1 MKNHLKIQELHT
13 NNIIE
18 LIANIKDKIGVPV
31 NTMVVATAIESMGIR
46 DKDTL
51 TDFGQPSI
59 LILAQLIFDDLQT
72 SPEHRGAKNA
82 KEKIAAEQKQKE
94 LENTHFFKTNCIL
107 FLKSFVL
114 GITNL
119 FPVLLQFMMI
129 IFFGYSLWTSV
140 DFNTLQSTAV
150 VLGVIVGMI
159 ISGGF
164 VQVIG
169 RQASF
174 YWSYNDFEMTK
185 KTINYILKKGT
196 WAILIALSLLFIL
209 NMFLSFYPNKVL
221 IITFVYAFL
230 IGLLILYLAPLYPIK
245 QRWFISVAVF
255 AGTSIS
261 IVLAKNTNLLI
272 YFTHWIGLI
281 TVIGLS
287 KLFQH
292 LFFKRILH
300 KTIKIS
306 QNKINTPVLLYHNYK
321 YFFYGLFV
329 YLFVFVDRILAW
341 SSELDGL
348 MPFVIYFKKDYELG
362 MDIAIVSFLFMGG
375 VLEYSIKVF
384 THFLDLQQRL
394 TNFNERYRFNAYFT
408 RMYWRNVLILLASSI
423 ILFIITYFLITSPW
437 GYESRFHIKLLDLS
451 YRVACFGCIGY
462 LFLAWGMMNSLYLF
476 TLGKPTEALK
486 AIIIATVVNII
497 TGFIFS
503 RFVGYEYSVI
513 GMVAGSMVFMLLTLK
528 ENISFFKNLDY
539 NYYSA
544 Y

>member
-1 MKNHLKIQELHT
+1 MEIQKQHIENIKELT
-13 NNIIE
+13 
-18 LIANIKDKIGVPV
+18 ANIKDKIGVPV

-51 TDFGQPSI
+51 TDFGQASI
-59 LILAQLIFDDLQT
+59 IVLAELIFNELRT
-72 SPEHRGAKNA
+72 APEHRGAKNA
-82 KEKIAAEQKQKE
+82 KEKMVAELHQKE
-94 LENTHFFKTNCIL
+94 LENTNHFQTNLIL
-107 FLKSFVL
+107 LLKSFVL

-174 YWSYNDFEMTK
+174 YWSYSDFEMTK

-196 WAILIALSLLFIL
+196 WAILIGLSLLFIL

-255 AGTSIS
+255 IGTTIS
-261 IVLAKNTNLLI
+261 IVLAKKTNLMI

-300 KTIKIS
+300 KTVKIA

-321 YFFYGLFV
+321 YFFYGLFI
-329 YLFVFVDRILAW
+329 YLFVFIDRILAW

-375 VLEYSIKVF
+375 VLEYSVKVF

-394 TNFNERYRFNAYFT
+394 TKYNEVKHFNGYFT
-408 RMYWRNVLILLASSI
+408 MMYWRNVLILLVSSTV
-423 ILFIITYFLITSPW
+423 LFIITYFLITSPW

-451 YRVACFGCIGY
+451 YTVASFGCIGY

-476 TLGKPTEALK
+476 TLGRPTEPLK

-497 TGFIFS
+497 TGFVFS

-513 GMVAGSMVFMLLTLK
+513 GMVMGSLVFMVLTLK
-528 ENISFFKNLDY
+528 ENVSFFKNLDY

>member
-1 MKNHLKIQELHT
+1 MEIQKQHIENIKELT
-13 NNIIE
+13 
-18 LIANIKDKIGVPV
+18 ANIKDKIGVPV

-51 TDFGQPSI
+51 TDFGQASI
-59 LILAQLIFDDLQT
+59 IVLAELIFNELRT
-72 SPEHRGAKNA
+72 AAEHRGAKNA
-82 KEKIAAEQKQKE
+82 KEKMVAELHQKE
-94 LENTHFFKTNCIL
+94 LENTNHFQTNLIL
-107 FLKSFVL
+107 LLKSFVL

-174 YWSYNDFEMTK
+174 YWSYSDFEMTK

-196 WAILIALSLLFIL
+196 WAILIGLSLLFIL

-255 AGTSIS
+255 IGTTIS
-261 IVLAKNTNLLI
+261 IVLAKKTNLMI

-300 KTIKIS
+300 KTVKIA

-321 YFFYGLFV
+321 YFFYGLFI
-329 YLFVFVDRILAW
+329 YLFVFIDRILAW

-375 VLEYSIKVF
+375 VLEYSVKVF

-394 TNFNERYRFNAYFT
+394 TKYNEVKHFNGYFT
-408 RMYWRNVLILLASSI
+408 MMYWRNVLILLVSSTV
-423 ILFIITYFLITSPW
+423 LFIITYFLITSPW
-437 GYESRFHIKLLDLS
+437 GYESRFHIKLLGLS
-451 YRVACFGCIGY
+451 YTVASFGCIGY

-476 TLGKPTEALK
+476 TLGRPTEPLK

-497 TGFIFS
+497 TGFVFS

-513 GMVAGSMVFMLLTLK
+513 GMVMGSLVFMVLTLK
-528 ENISFFKNLDY
+528 ENVSFFKNLDY

>member
-1 MKNHLKIQELHT
+1 LKKNLEIQKQHIENIKELT
-13 NNIIE
+13 
-18 LIANIKDKIGVPV
+18 ANIKDKIGVPV

-51 TDFGQPSI
+51 TDFGQASI
-59 LILAQLIFDDLQT
+59 IVLAELIFNKLRT
-72 SPEHRGAKNA
+72 AAEHRGAKNA
-82 KEKIAAEQKQKE
+82 KEKMVAELHQKE
-94 LENTHFFKTNCIL
+94 LENTNHLQINLIL
-107 FLKSFVL
+107 LLKSFVL

-174 YWSYNDFEMTK
+174 YWSYSDFEMTK

-196 WAILIALSLLFIL
+196 WAILIGLSLLFIL

-255 AGTSIS
+255 IGTTIS
-261 IVLAKNTNLLI
+261 IVLAKKTNLMI

-300 KTIKIS
+300 KTVKIA

-321 YFFYGLFV
+321 YFFYGLFI
-329 YLFVFVDRILAW
+329 YLFVFIDRILAW

-375 VLEYSIKVF
+375 VLEYSVKVF

-394 TNFNERYRFNAYFT
+394 TKYNEVKHFNGYFT
-408 RMYWRNVLILLASSI
+408 MMYWRNVLILLVSSTV
-423 ILFIITYFLITSPW
+423 LFIITYFLITSPW

-451 YRVACFGCIGY
+451 YTVASFGCIGY
-462 LFLAWGMMNSLYLF
+462 LFLAWGMMNSLCLF
-476 TLGKPTEALK
+476 TLGRPTEPLK

-497 TGFIFS
+497 TGFVFS

-513 GMVAGSMVFMLLTLK
+513 GMVMGSLVFMVLTLK
-528 ENISFFKNLDY
+528 ENVSFFKNLDY

>member
-1 MKNHLKIQELHT
+1 MEIQKQHIENIKELT
-13 NNIIE
+13 
-18 LIANIKDKIGVPV
+18 ANIKDKIGVPV

-51 TDFGQPSI
+51 TDFGQASI
-59 LILAQLIFDDLQT
+59 IVLAELIFNELRT
-72 SPEHRGAKNA
+72 AAEHRGAKNA
-82 KEKIAAEQKQKE
+82 KEKMVAELHQKE
-94 LENTHFFKTNCIL
+94 LENTNHFQTNLIL
-107 FLKSFVL
+107 LLKSFVL

-196 WAILIALSLLFIL
+196 WAILIGLSLLFIL

-221 IITFVYAFL
+221 IITFIYAFL

-255 AGTSIS
+255 IGTTIS
-261 IVLAKNTNLLI
+261 IVLAKKTNLMI

-300 KTIKIS
+300 KTVKIA

-321 YFFYGLFV
+321 YFFYGLFI
-329 YLFVFVDRILAW
+329 YLFVFIDRILAW

-375 VLEYSIKVF
+375 VLEYSVKVF

-394 TNFNERYRFNAYFT
+394 TKYNEVKHFNGYFT
-408 RMYWRNVLILLASSI
+408 MMYWRNVLILLVSSTV
-423 ILFIITYFLITSPW
+423 LFIITYFLITSPW
-437 GYESRFHIKLLDLS
+437 GYESRFHIKLLGLS
-451 YRVACFGCIGY
+451 YTVASFGCIGY

-476 TLGKPTEALK
+476 TLGRPTEPLK

-497 TGFIFS
+497 TGFVFS

-513 GMVAGSMVFMLLTLK
+513 GMVMGSLVFMVLTLK
-528 ENISFFKNLDY
+528 ENVSFFKNLDY

>member
-1 MKNHLKIQELHT
+1 MEIQKQHIESIKELT
-13 NNIIE
+13 
-18 LIANIKDKIGVPV
+18 ANIKDKIGIPV

-51 TDFGQPSI
+51 TDFGQASI
-59 LILAQLIFDDLQT
+59 IVLAELIFNELRT
-72 SPEHRGAKNA
+72 AAEHRGAKNA
-82 KEKIAAEQKQKE
+82 KEKMVAELHQKE
-94 LENTHFFKTNCIL
+94 LENTNHFQTNLIL
-107 FLKSFVL
+107 LLKSFVL

-174 YWSYNDFEMTK
+174 YWSYSDFEMTK

-196 WAILIALSLLFIL
+196 WAILIGLSLLFIL

-255 AGTSIS
+255 IGTTIS
-261 IVLAKNTNLLI
+261 IILAKKTNLMI

-300 KTIKIS
+300 KTVKIA

-321 YFFYGLFV
+321 YFFYGLFI
-329 YLFVFVDRILAW
+329 YLFVFIDRILAW

-375 VLEYSIKVF
+375 VLEYSVKIF

-394 TNFNERYRFNAYFT
+394 TKYNEVKHFNGYFT
-408 RMYWRNVLILLASSI
+408 MMYWRNVLILLVSSTV
-423 ILFIITYFLITSPW
+423 LFIITYFLITSPW

-451 YRVACFGCIGY
+451 YTVASFGCIGY

-476 TLGKPTEALK
+476 TLGRPTEPLK

-497 TGFIFS
+497 TGFVFS

-513 GMVAGSMVFMLLTLK
+513 GMVMGSLVFMVLTLK
-528 ENISFFKNLDY
+528 ENVSFFKNLDY

>member
-1 MKNHLKIQELHT
+1 LKKNLEIQKQHIENIKELT
-13 NNIIE
+13 
-18 LIANIKDKIGVPV
+18 ANIKDKIGVPV
-31 NTMVVATAIESMGIR
+31 NTMVVATTIESMGIR

-51 TDFGQPSI
+51 TDFGQASI
-59 LILAQLIFDDLQT
+59 IVLAELIFNELRT
-72 SPEHRGAKNA
+72 APEHRGAKNA
-82 KEKIAAEQKQKE
+82 KEKMVAELHQKE
-94 LENTHFFKTNCIL
+94 LENTNHFQTNLIL
-107 FLKSFVL
+107 LLKSFVL

-174 YWSYNDFEMTK
+174 YWSYSDFEMTK

-196 WAILIALSLLFIL
+196 WAILIGLSLLFIL

-255 AGTSIS
+255 IGTTIS
-261 IVLAKNTNLLI
+261 IVLAKKTNLMI

-300 KTIKIS
+300 KTVKIA

-321 YFFYGLFV
+321 YFFYGLFI
-329 YLFVFVDRILAW
+329 YLFVFIDRILAW

-375 VLEYSIKVF
+375 VLEYSVKVF

-394 TNFNERYRFNAYFT
+394 TKYNEVKHFNGYFT
-408 RMYWRNVLILLASSI
+408 MMYWRNVLILLVSSTV
-423 ILFIITYFLITSPW
+423 LFIITYFLITSPW
-437 GYESRFHIKLLDLS
+437 GYESRFHIKLLGLS
-451 YRVACFGCIGY
+451 YTVASFGCIGY

-476 TLGKPTEALK
+476 TLGRPTEPLK

-497 TGFIFS
+497 TGFVFS

-513 GMVAGSMVFMLLTLK
+513 GMVMGSLVFMVLTLK
-528 ENISFFKNLDY
+528 ENVSFFKNLDY

>member
-1 MKNHLKIQELHT
+1 LKKNLEIQKQHIENIKELT
-13 NNIIE
+13 
-18 LIANIKDKIGVPV
+18 ANIKDKIGVPV

-51 TDFGQPSI
+51 TDFGQASI
-59 LILAQLIFDDLQT
+59 IVLAELIFNELRT
-72 SPEHRGAKNA
+72 AAEHRGAKNA
-82 KEKIAAEQKQKE
+82 KEKMVAELHQKE
-94 LENTHFFKTNCIL
+94 LENTNHFQTNLIL
-107 FLKSFVL
+107 LLKSFVL

-196 WAILIALSLLFIL
+196 WAILIGLSLLFIL

-221 IITFVYAFL
+221 IITFIYAFL

-255 AGTSIS
+255 IGTTIS
-261 IVLAKNTNLLI
+261 IVLAKKTNLMI

-300 KTIKIS
+300 KTVKIA

-321 YFFYGLFV
+321 YFFYGLFI
-329 YLFVFVDRILAW
+329 YLFVFIDRILAW

-375 VLEYSIKVF
+375 VLEYSVKVF

-394 TNFNERYRFNAYFT
+394 TKYNEVKHFNGYFT
-408 RMYWRNVLILLASSI
+408 MMYWRNVLILLVSSTV
-423 ILFIITYFLITSPW
+423 LFIITYFLITSPW
-437 GYESRFHIKLLDLS
+437 GYESRFHIKLLGLS
-451 YRVACFGCIGY
+451 YTVASFGCIGY

-476 TLGKPTEALK
+476 TLGRPTEPLK

-497 TGFIFS
+497 TGFVFS

-513 GMVAGSMVFMLLTLK
+513 GMVMGSLVFMVLTLK
-528 ENISFFKNLDY
+528 ENVSFFKNLDY

>member
-1 MKNHLKIQELHT
+1 LEIQKQHIEKIKELT
-13 NNIIE
+13 
-18 LIANIKDKIGVPV
+18 ANIKDKIGVPV

-51 TDFGQPSI
+51 TDFGQASI
-59 LILAQLIFDDLQT
+59 IVLAELIFNELRT
-72 SPEHRGAKNA
+72 AAEHRGAKNA
-82 KEKIAAEQKQKE
+82 KEKMVAELHQKE
-94 LENTHFFKTNCIL
+94 LENTNHFQTNLIL
-107 FLKSFVL
+107 LLKSFVL

-174 YWSYNDFEMTK
+174 YWSYSDFEMTK

-196 WAILIALSLLFIL
+196 WAILIGLSLLFIL

-255 AGTSIS
+255 IGTTIS
-261 IVLAKNTNLLI
+261 IVLAKKTNLMI

-300 KTIKIS
+300 KTVKIA

-321 YFFYGLFV
+321 YFFYGLFI
-329 YLFVFVDRILAW
+329 YLFVFIDRILAW

-375 VLEYSIKVF
+375 ILEYSVKVF

-394 TNFNERYRFNAYFT
+394 TKYNEVKHFNSYFT
-408 RMYWRNVLILLASSI
+408 MMYWRNVLILLVSSTV
-423 ILFIITYFLITSPW
+423 LFIITYFLITSPW

-451 YRVACFGCIGY
+451 YTVASFGCIGY

-476 TLGKPTEALK
+476 TLGRPTEPLK

-497 TGFIFS
+497 TGFVFS

-513 GMVAGSMVFMLLTLK
+513 GMVMGSLVFMVLTLK
-528 ENISFFKNLDY
+528 ENVSFFKNLDY

>member
-1 MKNHLKIQELHT
+1 MEIQKQHIENIKELT
-13 NNIIE
+13 
-18 LIANIKDKIGVPV
+18 ANIKDKIGVPV

-51 TDFGQPSI
+51 TDFGQASI
-59 LILAQLIFDDLQT
+59 IVLAELIFNELRT
-72 SPEHRGAKNA
+72 AAEHRGAKNA
-82 KEKIAAEQKQKE
+82 KEKMVAELHQKE
-94 LENTHFFKTNCIL
+94 LENTNHFQTNLIL
-107 FLKSFVL
+107 LLKSFVL

-174 YWSYNDFEMTK
+174 YWSYSDFEMTK

-196 WAILIALSLLFIL
+196 WAILIGLSLLFIL

-255 AGTSIS
+255 IGTTIS
-261 IVLAKNTNLLI
+261 IVLAKKTNLMI

-300 KTIKIS
+300 KTVKIA

-321 YFFYGLFV
+321 YFFYGLFI
-329 YLFVFVDRILAW
+329 YLFVFIDRILAW

-375 VLEYSIKVF
+375 VLEYSVKVF

-394 TNFNERYRFNAYFT
+394 TKYNEVKHFNGYFT
-408 RMYWRNVLILLASSI
+408 MMYWRNVLILLVSSSV
-423 ILFIITYFLITSPW
+423 LFIITYFLITSPW

-451 YRVACFGCIGY
+451 YTVASFGCIGY

-476 TLGKPTEALK
+476 TLGRPTEPLK

-497 TGFIFS
+497 TGFVFS

-513 GMVAGSMVFMLLTLK
+513 GMVMGSLVFMVLTLK
-528 ENISFFKNLDY
+528 ENVSFFKNLDY

>member
-1 MKNHLKIQELHT
+1 MEIQKQHIEKIKELT
-13 NNIIE
+13 
-18 LIANIKDKIGVPV
+18 ANIKDKIGVPV

-51 TDFGQPSI
+51 TDFGQASI
-59 LILAQLIFDDLQT
+59 IVLAELIFNELRT
-72 SPEHRGAKNA
+72 AAEHRGAKNA
-82 KEKIAAEQKQKE
+82 KEKMVAELHQKE
-94 LENTHFFKTNCIL
+94 LENTNHFQTNLIL
-107 FLKSFVL
+107 LLKSFVL

-174 YWSYNDFEMTK
+174 YWSYSDFEMTK

-196 WAILIALSLLFIL
+196 WAILIGLSLLFIL

-255 AGTSIS
+255 IGTTIS
-261 IVLAKNTNLLI
+261 IVLAKKTNLMI

-300 KTIKIS
+300 KTVKIA

-321 YFFYGLFV
+321 YFFYGLFI
-329 YLFVFVDRILAW
+329 YLFVFIDRILAW

-375 VLEYSIKVF
+375 VLEYSVKVF

-394 TNFNERYRFNAYFT
+394 TKYNEVKHFNGYFT
-408 RMYWRNVLILLASSI
+408 MMYWRNVLILLVSSTV
-423 ILFIITYFLITSPW
+423 LFIITYFLITSPW

-451 YRVACFGCIGY
+451 YTVASFGCIGY

-476 TLGKPTEALK
+476 TLGRPTEPLK

-497 TGFIFS
+497 TGFVFS

-513 GMVAGSMVFMLLTLK
+513 GMVMGSLVFMVLTLK
-528 ENISFFKNLDY
+528 ENVSFFKNLDY

>member
-1 MKNHLKIQELHT
+1 LKKNLEIQKQHIENIKELT
-13 NNIIE
+13 
-18 LIANIKDKIGVPV
+18 ANIKDKIGLPV

-51 TDFGQPSI
+51 TDFGQASI
-59 LILAQLIFDDLQT
+59 IVLAEVIFNELRT
-72 SPEHRGAKNA
+72 AAEHRGAKNA
-82 KEKIAAEQKQKE
+82 KEKMVAELHQKE
-94 LENTHFFKTNCIL
+94 LENTNHFQTNLIL
-107 FLKSFVL
+107 LLKSFVL

-174 YWSYNDFEMTK
+174 YWSYSDFEMTK

-196 WAILIALSLLFIL
+196 WAILIGLSLLFIL

-255 AGTSIS
+255 IGTTIS
-261 IVLAKNTNLLI
+261 IVLAKKTNLMI

-300 KTIKIS
+300 KTVKIA

-321 YFFYGLFV
+321 YFFYGLFI
-329 YLFVFVDRILAW
+329 YLFVFIDRILAW

-375 VLEYSIKVF
+375 VLEYSVKVF

-394 TNFNERYRFNAYFT
+394 TKYNEVKHFNGYFT
-408 RMYWRNVLILLASSI
+408 MMYWRNVLILLVSSTV
-423 ILFIITYFLITSPW
+423 LFIITYFLITSPW
-437 GYESRFHIKLLDLS
+437 GYESRFHIKLLGLS
-451 YRVACFGCIGY
+451 YTVASFGCIGY

-476 TLGKPTEALK
+476 TLGRPTEPLK

-497 TGFIFS
+497 TGFVFS

-513 GMVAGSMVFMLLTLK
+513 GMVMGSLVFMVLTLK
-528 ENISFFKNLDY
+528 ENVSFFKNLDY

>member
-1 MKNHLKIQELHT
+1 MEIQKQHIENIKELT
-13 NNIIE
+13 
-18 LIANIKDKIGVPV
+18 ANIKDKIGVPV

-51 TDFGQPSI
+51 TDFGQASI
-59 LILAQLIFDDLQT
+59 IVLAELIFNELRT
-72 SPEHRGAKNA
+72 AAEHRGAKNA
-82 KEKIAAEQKQKE
+82 KEKMVAELHQKE
-94 LENTHFFKTNCIL
+94 LENTNHFQTNLIL
-107 FLKSFVL
+107 LLKSFVL

-174 YWSYNDFEMTK
+174 YWSYSDFEMTK

-196 WAILIALSLLFIL
+196 WAILIGLSLLFIL

-255 AGTSIS
+255 IGTTIS
-261 IVLAKNTNLLI
+261 IVLAKKTNLMI

-300 KTIKIS
+300 KTVKIA

-321 YFFYGLFV
+321 YFFYGLFI
-329 YLFVFVDRILAW
+329 YLFVFIDRILAW

-375 VLEYSIKVF
+375 VLEYSVKVF

-394 TNFNERYRFNAYFT
+394 TKYNEVKHFNGYFT
-408 RMYWRNVLILLASSI
+408 MMYWRNVLILLVSSTV
-423 ILFIITYFLITSPW
+423 LFIITYFLITSPW

-451 YRVACFGCIGY
+451 YTVASFGCIGY

-476 TLGKPTEALK
+476 TLGRPTEPLK

-497 TGFIFS
+497 TGFVFS

-513 GMVAGSMVFMLLTLK
+513 GMVMGSLVFMVLTLK
-528 ENISFFKNLDY
+528 ENVSFFKNLDY

>member
-1 MKNHLKIQELHT
+1 LKKNLEIQKQHIENIKELT
-13 NNIIE
+13 
-18 LIANIKDKIGVPV
+18 ANIKDKIGVPV

-51 TDFGQPSI
+51 TDFGQASI
-59 LILAQLIFDDLQT
+59 IVLAELIFNELRT
-72 SPEHRGAKNA
+72 AAEHRGAKNA
-82 KEKIAAEQKQKE
+82 KEKMVAELHQKE
-94 LENTHFFKTNCIL
+94 LENTNHFQTNLIL
-107 FLKSFVL
+107 LLKSFVL

-174 YWSYNDFEMTK
+174 YWSYSDFEMTK

-196 WAILIALSLLFIL
+196 WAILIGLSLLFIL

-255 AGTSIS
+255 IGTTIS
-261 IVLAKNTNLLI
+261 IVLAKKTNLMI

-300 KTIKIS
+300 KTVKIA

-321 YFFYGLFV
+321 YFFYGLFI
-329 YLFVFVDRILAW
+329 YLFVFIDRILAW

-375 VLEYSIKVF
+375 VLEYSVKVF

-394 TNFNERYRFNAYFT
+394 TKFNDVKHFNGYFT
-408 RMYWRNVLILLASSI
+408 MMYWRNVLILLVSSTV
-423 ILFIITYFLITSPW
+423 LFIITYFLITSPW
-437 GYESRFHIKLLDLS
+437 GYESRFHIKLLGLS
-451 YRVACFGCIGY
+451 YTVASFGCIGY

-476 TLGKPTEALK
+476 TLGRPTEPLK

-497 TGFIFS
+497 TGFVFS

-513 GMVAGSMVFMLLTLK
+513 GMVMGSLVFMVLTLK
-528 ENISFFKNLDY
+528 ENVSFFKNLDY

>member
-1 MKNHLKIQELHT
+1 LKKNLEIQKQHIENIKELT
-13 NNIIE
+13 
-18 LIANIKDKIGVPV
+18 ANIKDKIGVPV

-51 TDFGQPSI
+51 TDFGQASI
-59 LILAQLIFDDLQT
+59 IVLAELIFNELRT
-72 SPEHRGAKNA
+72 AAEHRGAKNA
-82 KEKIAAEQKQKE
+82 KEKMVAELHQKE
-94 LENTHFFKTNCIL
+94 LENTNHFQTNLIL
-107 FLKSFVL
+107 LLKSFVL

-174 YWSYNDFEMTK
+174 YWSYSDFEMTK

-196 WAILIALSLLFIL
+196 WAILIGLSLLFIL

-255 AGTSIS
+255 IGTTIS
-261 IVLAKNTNLLI
+261 IVLAKKTNLMI

-300 KTIKIS
+300 KTVKIA

-321 YFFYGLFV
+321 YFFYGLFI
-329 YLFVFVDRILAW
+329 YLFVFIDRILAW

-348 MPFVIYFKKDYELG
+348 LPFVIYFKKDYELG

-375 VLEYSIKVF
+375 VLEYSVKVF

-394 TNFNERYRFNAYFT
+394 TKYNEVKHFNGYFT
-408 RMYWRNVLILLASSI
+408 MMYWRNVLILLVSSTV
-423 ILFIITYFLITSPW
+423 LFIITYFLITSPW

-451 YRVACFGCIGY
+451 YTVASFGCIGY

-476 TLGKPTEALK
+476 TLGRPTEPLK

-497 TGFIFS
+497 TGFVFS

-513 GMVAGSMVFMLLTLK
+513 GMVMGSLVFMVLTLK
-528 ENISFFKNLDY
+528 ENVSFFKNLDY

>member
-1 MKNHLKIQELHT
+1 LKKNLEIQKQHIENIKELT
-13 NNIIE
+13 
-18 LIANIKDKIGVPV
+18 ANIKDKIGVPV

-51 TDFGQPSI
+51 TDFGQASI
-59 LILAQLIFDDLQT
+59 IVLAELIFNELRT
-72 SPEHRGAKNA
+72 AAEHRGAKNA
-82 KEKIAAEQKQKE
+82 KEKMVAELHQKE
-94 LENTHFFKTNCIL
+94 LENTNHFQTNLIL
-107 FLKSFVL
+107 LLKSFVL

-174 YWSYNDFEMTK
+174 YWSYSDFEMTK

-196 WAILIALSLLFIL
+196 WAILIGLSLLFIL

-255 AGTSIS
+255 IGTTIS
-261 IVLAKNTNLLI
+261 IVLAKKTNLMI

-300 KTIKIS
+300 KTVKIA

-321 YFFYGLFV
+321 YFFYGLFI
-329 YLFVFVDRILAW
+329 YLFVFIDRILAW

-375 VLEYSIKVF
+375 VLEYSVKVF

-394 TNFNERYRFNAYFT
+394 TKFNEVKHFNGYFT
-408 RMYWRNVLILLASSI
+408 MMYWRNVLILLVSSTV
-423 ILFIITYFLITSPW
+423 LFIITYFLITSPW
-437 GYESRFHIKLLDLS
+437 GYESRFHIKLLYLS
-451 YRVACFGCIGY
+451 YTVASFGCIGY

-476 TLGKPTEALK
+476 TLGRPTEPLK

-497 TGFIFS
+497 TGFVFS

-513 GMVAGSMVFMLLTLK
+513 GMVMGSLVFMVLTLK
-528 ENISFFKNLDY
+528 ENVSFFKNLDY

>member
-1 MKNHLKIQELHT
+1 MEIQKQHIENIKELT
-13 NNIIE
+13 
-18 LIANIKDKIGVPV
+18 ANIKDKIGVPV

-51 TDFGQPSI
+51 TDFGQASI
-59 LILAQLIFDDLQT
+59 IVLAELIFNELRT
-72 SPEHRGAKNA
+72 AAEHRGAKNA
-82 KEKIAAEQKQKE
+82 KEKMVAELHQKE
-94 LENTHFFKTNCIL
+94 LENTNHFQTNLIL
-107 FLKSFVL
+107 LLKSFVL

-174 YWSYNDFEMTK
+174 YWSYSDFEMTK

-196 WAILIALSLLFIL
+196 WAILIGLSLLFIL

-255 AGTSIS
+255 IGTTIS
-261 IVLAKNTNLLI
+261 IVLAKKTNLMI

-300 KTIKIS
+300 KTVKIA

-321 YFFYGLFV
+321 YFFYGLFI
-329 YLFVFVDRILAW
+329 YLFVFIDRILAW

-375 VLEYSIKVF
+375 VLEYSVKVF

-394 TNFNERYRFNAYFT
+394 TKFNEVKHFNGYFT
-408 RMYWRNVLILLASSI
+408 MMYWRNVLILLVSSTV
-423 ILFIITYFLITSPW
+423 LFIITYFLITSPW

-451 YRVACFGCIGY
+451 YTVASFGCIGY

-476 TLGKPTEALK
+476 TLGRPTEPLK

-497 TGFIFS
+497 TGFVFS

-513 GMVAGSMVFMLLTLK
+513 GMVMGSLVFMVLTLK
-528 ENISFFKNLDY
+528 ENVSFFKNLDY

>member
-1 MKNHLKIQELHT
+1 LKKNLEIQKQHIENIKELT
-13 NNIIE
+13 
-18 LIANIKDKIGVPV
+18 ANIKDKIGVPV

-51 TDFGQPSI
+51 TDFGQASI
-59 LILAQLIFDDLQT
+59 IVLAELIFNELRT
-72 SPEHRGAKNA
+72 AAEHRGAKNA
-82 KEKIAAEQKQKE
+82 KEKMVAELHQKE
-94 LENTHFFKTNCIL
+94 LENTNHFQTNLIL
-107 FLKSFVL
+107 LLKSFVL

-174 YWSYNDFEMTK
+174 YWSYSDFEMTK

-196 WAILIALSLLFIL
+196 WAILIGLSLLFIL

-255 AGTSIS
+255 IGTTIS
-261 IVLAKNTNLLI
+261 IVLAKKTNLMI

-300 KTIKIS
+300 KTVKIA

-321 YFFYGLFV
+321 YFFYGLFI
-329 YLFVFVDRILAW
+329 YLFVFIDRILAW

-375 VLEYSIKVF
+375 VLEYSVKVF

-394 TNFNERYRFNAYFT
+394 TKYNEVKHFNGYFT
-408 RMYWRNVLILLASSI
+408 MMYWRNVLILLVSSTV
-423 ILFIITYFLITSPW
+423 LFIITYFLITSPW

-451 YRVACFGCIGY
+451 YTVASFGCIGY

-476 TLGKPTEALK
+476 TLGRPTEPLK

-497 TGFIFS
+497 TGFVFS

-513 GMVAGSMVFMLLTLK
+513 GMVMGSLVFMVLTLK
-528 ENISFFKNLDY
+528 ENVSFFKNLDY